1 MDLDLPVV
9 YVVDDD
15 ARICEAVSELLASD
29 DLQVFAFHSITQ
41 FLAFERPSCTACL
54 ILDVRL
60 PDDNGLNLQAQL
72 AGTDHLPII
81 FITGHADVASSVRA
95 LKAGAVDFLLKP
107 FDGQR
112 LVQTVRTAL
121 ERSRTARIVNARR
134 ARLAECFARLTPR
147 EREVLPLIVSGLL
160 NKQAAALLR
169 ISEVT
174 LQIHRG
180 QVMRKMAA
188 RSLPQLVRMADE
200 LSACGILTLREAD
213 HAALVQRARTCS

>member
-1 MDLDLPVV
+1 MDVDLPVV

-15 ARICEAVSELLASD
+15 ARICEAVSELLASN
-29 DLQVFAFHSITQ
+29 DLQVFAFNSITQ

-60 PDDNGLNLQAQL
+60 PDDNGLNLQAKL

-81 FITGHADVASSVRA
+81 FITGHADVPSSVRA
-95 LKAGAVDFLLKP
+95 LKAGAIDFLLKP
-107 FDGQR
+107 FDGQQ
-112 LVQTVRTAL
+112 LVQTVYAAL
-121 ERSRTARIVNARR
+121 ERSRVARIVSARR
-134 ARLAECFARLTPR
+134 ACLAECFARLTPR
-147 EREVLPLIVSGLL
+147 EREVLPLMVSGLL

-188 RSLPQLVRMADE
+188 KSLPQLVRMADE
-200 LSACGILTLREAD
+200 LSACGILTLREPD